1 MKKQNKKSIVILTV
15 VGVILTLVAIA
26 IALNF
31 SFLKDVFVG
40 MVYRPSAEMSEIR
53 DSLKLAPR
61 GWVIFNASSPE
72 LKEKQ
77 EFNEYCRES
86 ENTAAVL
93 GCYRGDKIY
102 VYDINSDELEGI
114 KELTSAHELLHAVYS
129 RMSVQDKD
137 RWGDLAREVYDKN
150 KEIMG
155 EEIELYDDV
164 QKKEEMYVRAGTEV
178 KNLPEELEKHFA
190 EIFEDQDLIVSYYD
204 SYIKVF
210 REIEIKTKEIY
221 AKIESLG
228 EQIEAKTSEYEE
240 GASALN
246 TSINE
251 FNSCARTANCFTSN
265 YVFNRQ
271 RAELLGRQNGLME
284 LYNSIN
290 EMIDQYNKLVVE
302 YNENVLHGQILNQA
316 INSSEKVNSLGE

>member
-1 MKKQNKKSIVILTV
+1 MKKQNKKTIVILTIA
-15 VGVILTLVAIA
+15 GVILTLAAIA

-31 SFLKDVFVG
+31 SFLKDLFVG
-40 MVYRPSAEMSEIR
+40 MKYAPSAEMTYIR
-53 DSLKLAPR
+53 DELKLAPR
-61 GWVIFNASSPE
+61 GWVIFNASFPE

-77 EFNEYCRES
+77 EFNQYCRES

-93 GCYRGDKIY
+93 GCYKGDKIY
-102 VYDINSDELEGI
+102 VYDIVSDELKGI

-129 RMSVQDKD
+129 RMNAQDKD
-137 RWGDLAREVYDKN
+137 RLGNLAREVYDKN

-155 EEIELYDDV
+155 EEIELYDDA
-164 QKKEEMYVRAGTEV
+164 QKAEEMYVRAGTEV
-178 KNLPEELEKHFA
+178 ANLPSELENHFA

-210 REIEIKTKEIY
+210 REIEAKMNEIH
-221 AKIESLG
+221 AKIETLG
-228 EQIEAKTSEYEE
+228 QEIEAKTSEYES
-240 GASALN
+240 GVAALN
-246 TSINE
+246 GSINE
-251 FNSCARTANCFTSN
+251 FNNCARTPNCFTSN

-271 RAELLGRQNGLME
+271 RNVLLNRQNELSG

-290 EMIDQYNKLVVE
+290 NLINQYNALVTE

-316 INSSEKVNSLGE
+316 INSSEKVEGI